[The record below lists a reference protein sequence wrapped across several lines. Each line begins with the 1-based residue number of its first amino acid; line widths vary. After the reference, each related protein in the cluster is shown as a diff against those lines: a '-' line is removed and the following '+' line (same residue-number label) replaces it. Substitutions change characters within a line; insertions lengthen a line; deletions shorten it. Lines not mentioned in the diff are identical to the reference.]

1 MIDISSFEK
10 TKKISISFSLDQ
22 ELNKFLEEHAKVLKI
37 NKSQI
42 VQYLVRD
49 LYESV
54 KAAIGEKKTG
64 EIEAAKWLSE
74 KTQGGKDY
82 E

>member
-54 KAAIGEKKTG
+54 KAAKAGKKTG
-64 EIEAAKWLSE
+64 EIEAAKWLNE